1 MRMMKKNVSL
11 AIIVIIAFSI
21 TGCIYTGPETPH
33 PAQSTPIQTHIIGQA
48 VSDGNSRMTL
58 NNVRYTRVIDEKKNE
73 SHVVRSESDKQFLI
87 INITIENI
95 SPNINMSYNGYQF
108 LMLDSKGIIYEE
120 DSTASKQ
127 LEKQFNGNDMV
138 PGDKREGELSFQI
151 PVEAKG
157 LRLRFEYSQESSSG
171 LRLEIFQLDR

>member
-1 MRMMKKNVSL
+1 MMKKNVSL

-21 TGCIYTGPETPH
+21 AGCISTETPH

-48 VSDGNSRMTL
+48 VSDGNSRMML
-58 NNVRYTRVIDEKKNE
+58 NNVRYTQVIDEKKNE
-73 SHVVRSESDKQFLI
+73 SGVVKSESGKQFLI

-95 SPNINMSYNGYQF
+95 SPNKNMSYNGYQF
-108 LMLDSKGIIYEE
+108 IMLDSRGVIYEE
-120 DSTASKQ
+120 DSTASEQ

-171 LRLEIFQLDR
+171 LRLEFFQLDR